1 MKFLNFFLRMN
12 SLFNRNMTLNCLWIV
27 LFIFL
32 FPGFLVSLYHN
43 QIVVISLLMRP
54 SKGRSDKQRDSIN
67 RQESSHKTP
76 TTDRNWQK
84 KWQFVT
90 GTIQHFSSLE
100 MYFTKFFYFSHKKW
114 GGDGGLAN
122 GPSPCTVTFT
132 CCNVNVLSTQALL
145 SVFGKCDE
153 LEKALQFFVLWWS
166 AWYLSG
172 KIK

>member
-54 SKGRSDKQRDSIN
+54 SKGRSDKQRGSIN
-67 RQESSHKTP
+67 RQESSIKTP

-100 MYFTKFFYFSHKKW
+100 MFFTKFFLFFPTKSR
-114 GGDGGLAN
+114 GGWWLGPWPLPLDGYLHMLQRECFINTSTVECIWKMWCIREGIAIF
-122 GPSPCTVTFT
+122 CTVMI
-132 CCNVNVLSTQALL
+132 SM
-145 SVFGKCDE
+145 
-153 LEKALQFFVLWWS
+153 
-166 AWYLSG
+166 
-172 KIK
+172 IP